1 LRGSRA
7 VVPVVSNQGLGPLQ
21 RTGAR
26 SSDPVVDRLVGK
38 PEPLV
43 ANGTRVQMLR
53 TGDQYIVA
61 NVHQTPHGP
70 RATLVRATPKPKG
83 KAARKAARAERRR
96 TRGWRE

>member
-1 LRGSRA
+1 
-7 VVPVVSNQGLGPLQ
+7 VSNQGLGPLP

-26 SSDPVVDRLVGK
+26 SSDPVLDRLVGK
-38 PEPLV
+38 PLV
-43 ANGTRVQMLR
+43 ADGTRVQMLR
-53 TGDQYIVA
+53 TGDQYVVA
-61 NVHQTPHGP
+61 NVHHTPHGP